1 MLALFGIPVCL
12 AQSLNGGRKCTS
24 KTLAEP
30 VPDEINLKKKKRS
43 LTTSQNYLIE
53 QVSLV

>member
-30 VPDEINLKKKKRS
+30 VPDEINLKKKKK
-43 LTTSQNYLIE
+43 IIDH
-53 QVSLV
+53 